1 MLNSPGVFE
10 IRGEEE
16 GPQHVSQC
24 GTKSSA
30 HMKWKCKYHIVVVQK
45 YSRQA
50 FYGGKKRALGENI
63 TKIM

>member
-16 GPQHVSQC
+16 GPRHVSQC

-30 HMKWKCKYHIVVVQK
+30 HMKWNCNHHRVFVQK
-45 YSRQA
+45 YSGQF
-50 FYGGKKRALGENI
+50 FYGEKKSVVGENI